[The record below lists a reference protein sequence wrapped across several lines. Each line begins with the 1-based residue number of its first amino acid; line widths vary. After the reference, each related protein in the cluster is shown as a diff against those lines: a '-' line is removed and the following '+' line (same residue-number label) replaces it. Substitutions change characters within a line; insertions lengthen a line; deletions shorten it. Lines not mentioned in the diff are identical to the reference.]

1 MIRLGRVE
9 FNAHTL
15 TLGCYQ
21 LKYQRTF
28 RDHVS
33 TTREEVS
40 TTAEWEVRWESRVC
54 VRTGRRCS
62 PVRNFYPQIEHRPP
76 RSVGVSVSIWHSP
89 PWRYA
94 AVDWSLELTI
104 PCLEETKSRFI
115 PSGSSNTYSDC
126 LREMPL
132 LVLKIQEES
141 RDESINRSLFSLFND
156 DLMTR
161 SIESTQLCPSPSS
174 RVRTNERT
182 SSDHYFYFF

>member
-1 MIRLGRVE
+1 MIRFGRVE

-40 TTAEWEVRWESRVC
+40 TTAEWEVRWKSCVR
-54 VRTGRRCS
+54 VRTGQRYS
-62 PVRNFYPQIEHRPP
+62 PGRNFYPQIEHRPQ

-94 AVDWSLELTI
+94 AVDWSLESTI
-104 PCLEETKSRFI
+104 PCLDETTSRFI
-115 PSGSSNTYSDC
+115 ASYVSRKTYSDC

-141 RDESINRSLFSLFND
+141 RDESINRSLCLYSVWSA
-156 DLMTR
+156 M
-161 SIESTQLCPSPSS
+161 I
-174 RVRTNERT
+174 
-182 SSDHYFYFF
+182 